1 MTFAHV
7 VRRAHLYTGLFLLP
21 WVIMFGV
28 STIPINHQSPEP
40 ADWTP
45 IAEHTFDVPVPGAEQ
60 NLRPLGRQIM
70 NAAGIEGGYW
80 VYRVNPGQV
89 QVGHPDFLSPVRM
102 NYFVADKRLVVERR
116 PFSLRPFLSGMHT
129 RGGYDMGGFW
139 DSVWAVFVDAVCVGL
154 ILWIASGIYMWWG
167 LPATRRWGWLAL
179 GAGTACFAVIIATL

>member
-1 MTFAHV
+1 MTFAHF

-40 ADWTP
+40 AAWTHL
-45 IAEHTFDVPVPGAEQ
+45 AEHSFDAPVPAPSE
-60 NLRPLGRQIM
+60 NLRPLGREMM
-70 NAAGIEGGYW
+70 NAAGLEGGYY
-80 VYRVNPGQV
+80 VYRVNPRQV
-89 QVGHPDFLSPVRM
+89 QAGHPRFLAPVRI
-102 NYFVADKRLVVERR
+102 NYFPEERRLVVEQR

-139 DSVWAVFVDAVCVGL
+139 DSVWAVFVDAVSIGL

-167 LPATRRWGWLAL
+167 LPSTRGWGWIAL
-179 GAGTACFAVIIATL
+179 GAGAICFAVIIATL

>member
-1 MTFAHV
+1 MTFAHF

-40 ADWTP
+40 AAWTRL
-45 IAEHTFDVPVPGAEQ
+45 AEHSFDAPVPASSE
-60 NLRPLGRQIM
+60 NLRPLGRQMM
-70 NAAGIEGGYW
+70 NAAGLEGGYY
-80 VYRVNPGQV
+80 VYRVNPRQV
-89 QVGHPDFLSPVRM
+89 QAGHPRFLAPLRIS
-102 NYFVADKRLVVERR
+102 YFPEERRLVVEQR

-139 DSVWAVFVDAVCVGL
+139 DSVWAVFVDAVSIGL

-167 LPATRRWGWLAL
+167 LPSTRGWGWIAL
-179 GAGTACFAVIIATL
+179 GAGAICFAVIIATL

>member
-1 MTFAHV
+1 MTFAHF
-7 VRRAHLYTGLFLLP
+7 VRRAHLYTGLFLMP

-40 ADWTP
+40 ANWTP
-45 IAEHTFDVPVPGAEQ
+45 IAERTFDAPVPAAEE
-60 NLRPLGRQIM
+60 NLRPLGRQMM

-102 NYFVADKRLVVERR
+102 NYFAADKRLVVERR

>member
-1 MTFAHV
+1 MTFAHF

-40 ADWTP
+40 AQWTRL
-45 IAEHTFDVPVPGAEQ
+45 AERSFDAPVPASSD
-60 NLRPLGRQIM
+60 NLRPLGREMM
-70 NAAGIEGGYW
+70 NAAGLEGGYY
-80 VYRVNPGQV
+80 VYRVNPRQV
-89 QVGHPDFLSPVRM
+89 QAGHPRFLAPLRIS
-102 NYFVADKRLVVERR
+102 YFPEERRLVVEQR

-139 DSVWAVFVDAVCVGL
+139 DSVWALFVDAVSIGL

-167 LPATRRWGWLAL
+167 LPSTRRWGWIALAG
-179 GAGTACFAVIIATL
+179 GAICFAVIIATL

>member
-1 MTFAHV
+1 MTFAHF

-40 ADWTP
+40 AAWTRL
-45 IAEHTFDVPVPGAEQ
+45 AEHSFDAPVPASSE
-60 NLRPLGRQIM
+60 NLRPLGRQMM
-70 NAAGIEGGYW
+70 NAAGLEGGYY
-80 VYRVNPGQV
+80 VYRVNPRQV
-89 QVGHPDFLSPVRM
+89 QAGHPRFLAPLRIS
-102 NYFVADKRLVVERR
+102 YFPEERRLVVEQR

-139 DSVWAVFVDAVCVGL
+139 DSVWAVFVDAVSIGL

-167 LPATRRWGWLAL
+167 LPSTRGWGWIAL
-179 GAGTACFAVIIATL
+179 GAGAICFAVFIATL

>member
-1 MTFAHV
+1 MTFAHF

-40 ADWTP
+40 ASWTRL
-45 IAEHTFDVPVPGAEQ
+45 AEHSFDAPVPASSE
-60 NLRPLGRQIM
+60 NLRPLGREM
-70 NAAGIEGGYW
+70 MTAAGLEGGYY
-80 VYRVNPGQV
+80 VYRVNPRQV
-89 QVGHPDFLSPVRM
+89 QAGHPRFLAPVRIS
-102 NYFVADKRLVVERR
+102 YLTEERRLVVEQR

-139 DSVWAVFVDAVCVGL
+139 DSVWAVFVDAASIGL

-167 LPATRRWGWLAL
+167 LPSTRGWGWIAL
-179 GAGTACFAVIIATL
+179 GAGAICFAVIIATL

>member
-1 MTFAHV
+1 MTFAHF

-40 ADWTP
+40 VDWTR
-45 IAEHTFDVPVPGAEQ
+45 ISEHTFDVSVPAAAE
-60 NLRPLGRQIM
+60 NLRPLGRQMM

-80 VYRVNPGQV
+80 VYRVNPRQV

-102 NYFVADKRLVVERR
+102 NYFVEEKRLVVERR
-116 PFSLRPFLSGMHT
+116 AFSLRPFLSGMHT

-139 DSVWAVFVDAVCVGL
+139 DSVWAVFVDAVCIGL

-179 GAGTACFAVIIATL
+179 GAGAACFAVIIATL

>member
-1 MTFAHV
+1 MTFAHF

-40 ADWTP
+40 ANWMRVD
-45 IAEHTFDVPVPGAEQ
+45 EYTFDAPVPGAEE

-70 NAAGIEGGYW
+70 NAAGIDGGYY
-80 VYRVNPGQV
+80 VYRVNPQQV
-89 QVGHPDFLSPVRM
+89 QVGHPEFLSPVRM
-102 NYFVADKRLVVERR
+102 NYFTERKRLVVERR
-116 PFSLRPFLSGMHT
+116 AFSLRPFLSGMHT

-179 GAGTACFAVIIATL
+179 GAGAACFAVIIATL